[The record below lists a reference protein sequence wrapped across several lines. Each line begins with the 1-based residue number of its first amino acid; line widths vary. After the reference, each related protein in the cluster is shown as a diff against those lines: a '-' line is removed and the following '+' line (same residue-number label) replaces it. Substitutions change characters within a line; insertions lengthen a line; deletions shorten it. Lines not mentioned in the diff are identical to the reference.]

1 MAASE
6 EQKNTKKTQR
16 HTHKKNIALSLIFQ
30 PNERLLVLEID
41 MNRKQKCHSN
51 GANLWYVLHGHVRLN
66 KTYNCK

>member
-16 HTHKKNIALSLIFQ
+16 HTHEKNIALSLIFQ

-51 GANLWYVLHGHVRLN
+51 GANL
-66 KTYNCK
+66 

>member
-41 MNRKQKCHSN
+41 MNRKQKFIAMVAIYDMFCTVM
-51 GANLWYVLHGHVRLN
+51 LD
-66 KTYNCK
+66 